1 VTAVVLPKFVMKGSF
16 IDLKWMKEPFIA
28 ADAGAGW

>member
-1 VTAVVLPKFVMKGSF
+1 MILQRFVMKGSF